1 MLKADVKL
9 GDTVYF
15 VSNCGIKVESG
26 ELVCKRERGLSYEP
40 NFRPHAYVKTAK
52 GVVTVPLGNLYSDAK
67 SCEMVIK
74 YRDINYYLNGINS
87 VEDLISFAYSAIDN
101 VQSNNSL
108 EVENVKSIITLKSK
122 ELLGYD
128 INEKKGICT

>member
-67 SCEMVIK
+67 SREMVIK
-74 YRDINYYLNGINS
+74 YRDINS

-108 EVENVKSIITLKSK
+108 EVENIKSIITLKSK

>member
-1 MLKADVKL
+1 MLKANVKL

-15 VSNCGIKVESG
+15 VSDCGIKVESG

-40 NFRPHAYVKTAK
+40 NFKPHAYVKTAK
-52 GVVTVPLGNLYSDAK
+52 GVVTVPLSNLYSDAK
-67 SCEMVIK
+67 SCKMLIK
-74 YRDINYYLNGINS
+74 CRDIDYYLNSINS

-108 EVENVKSIITLKSK
+108 EIENVKSIITIKTK

>member
-40 NFRPHAYVKTAK
+40 NFRPLAYVKTAK

-74 YRDINYYLNGINS
+74 YRDINS

-108 EVENVKSIITLKSK
+108 EVENIKSIITLKSK

>member
-1 MLKADVKL
+1 MLKTDVKL

-74 YRDINYYLNGINS
+74 YRDINHYLNSINS
-87 VEDLISFAYSAIDN
+87 VEDLISFAYSAINN

-108 EVENVKSIITLKSK
+108 EVENIKSIITLKSK

>member
-74 YRDINYYLNGINS
+74 YRDINS

-108 EVENVKSIITLKSK
+108 EVENIKSIITLK
-122 ELLGYD
+122 
-128 INEKKGICT
+128 